1 MIPKFRF
8 FGKVNDGTERMVM
21 ADSIDFENGF
31 IYYSYH
37 DYTVEGDDHV
47 YGDVIG
53 FEDCVLMQSTGVFDK
68 NGKEIFEGDVVKIF
82 GEKLSKIYYSD
93 GAFCVDILI
102 GGTPL
107 HAFLSEQLEIIGN
120 IHRNPELMEEVLND

>member
-1 MIPKFRF
+1 MIPKFRAW
-8 FGKVNDGTERMVM
+8 FGSEMYDKPVVYDGEFYLDWR
-21 ADSIDFENGF
+21 DFEDGKTYNGA
-31 IYYSYH
+31 
-37 DYTVEGDDHV
+37 
-47 YGDVIG
+47 
-53 FEDCVLMQSTGVFDK
+53 VLMQSTGVFDK
-68 NGKEIFEGDVVKIF
+68 NGKEIFEGDVVNIF

>member
-1 MIPKFRF
+1 MVVLKFRAWDTF
-8 FGKVNDGTERMVM
+8 HNKWVKHFYIT
-21 ADSIDFENGF
+21 ENGL
-31 IYYSYH
+31 IYNMEQPH
-37 DYTVEGDDHV
+37 RDL
-47 YGDVIG
+47 IG
-53 FEDCVLMQSTGVFDK
+53 AVPIEQSGLVVMQSTGVFDK
-68 NGKEIFEGDVVKIF
+68 NGQEIFEGDVVNIF

-120 IHRNPELMEEVLND
+120 IYENPELMEVTND

>member
-1 MIPKFRF
+1 MVVLKFRAWDTF
-8 FGKVNDGTERMVM
+8 HNKWVKHFYIT
-21 ADSIDFENGF
+21 ENGL
-31 IYYSYH
+31 IYNMEQPH
-37 DYTVEGDDHV
+37 RDL
-47 YGDVIG
+47 IG
-53 FEDCVLMQSTGVFDK
+53 AVPIEQSGLVVMQSTGVFDK
-68 NGKEIFEGDVVKIF
+68 NGQEIFEGDVVNIF

-120 IHRNPELMEEVLND
+120 IYENPELMEEVTND

>member
-1 MIPKFRF
+1 MVVLKFRAWDTF
-8 FGKVNDGTERMVM
+8 HNKWVKHFYIT
-21 ADSIDFENGF
+21 ENGL
-31 IYYSYH
+31 IYNMEQPH
-37 DYTVEGDDHV
+37 RDL
-47 YGDVIG
+47 IG
-53 FEDCVLMQSTGVFDK
+53 AVPIEQSGLVVMQSTGVFDK
-68 NGKEIFEGDVVKIF
+68 NGKEIFEGDVVNIF

>member
-1 MIPKFRF
+1 MIPKFRAW
-8 FGKVNDGTERMVM
+8 FGSEMYDKPVVYDGEFYLDWR
-21 ADSIDFENGF
+21 DFENGKT
-31 IYYSYH
+31 YNG
-37 DYTVEGDDHV
+37 V
-47 YGDVIG
+47 
-53 FEDCVLMQSTGVFDK
+53 VLMQSTGVFDK
-68 NGKEIFEGDVVKIF
+68 NGKEIFEGDVVNIF

>member
-1 MIPKFRF
+1 MIPKFRAWD
-8 FGKVNDGTERMVM
+8 KIRNRISEVERIY
-21 ADSIDFENGF
+21 IDTKGVRLRDENGEYWRRF
-31 IYYSYH
+31 
-37 DYTVEGDDHV
+37 D
-47 YGDVIG
+47 DVI
-53 FEDCVLMQSTGVFDK
+53 LMQSTGVFDK
-68 NGKEIFEGDVVKIF
+68 NGKEIFEGDVVNIF